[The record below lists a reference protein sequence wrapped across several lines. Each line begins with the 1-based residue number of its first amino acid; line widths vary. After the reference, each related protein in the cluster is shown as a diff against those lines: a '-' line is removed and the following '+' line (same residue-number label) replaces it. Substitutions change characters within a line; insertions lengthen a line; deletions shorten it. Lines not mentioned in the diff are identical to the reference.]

1 MVSGL
6 VFDIQRCA
14 LHDGPGIRSVAFLK
28 GCPLRCLWC
37 CNPESQSAE
46 RQLFYHSGKCL
57 SCFGCVGVC
66 PAGALRA
73 GTEGVEIDFGLC
85 VSCGKCGKI
94 CPAGAIGLYGYEM
107 TAEEVVVEFERDAGY
122 YASSGGGITL
132 SGGEP
137 LMQAEFASEILM
149 LSKKKGWHTAVETC
163 GAVPAGYLSAVLPFA
178 DLFLLDFKLSDRE
191 LFKKYAGGDYDM
203 MMNFLEVL
211 AASGKEVILR
221 TVFVPGVNDTA
232 NHAEAV
238 AALCRKYPCIAAVDV
253 MPLHDYGKTKY
264 TDIGRPVPEIYGN
277 LPNEGQV
284 DRWLSLLREAGIEN
298 VKKG

>member
-66 PAGALRA
+66 PAGALRS
-73 GTEGVEIDFGLC
+73 GTEGVEIDFVLC

-163 GAVPAGYLSAVLPFA
+163 GTVPAGYLSAVLPFA
-178 DLFLLDFKLSDRE
+178 DLFLLGLPSNDKIKNAKLTSTPIRPEFGETADR
-191 LFKKYAGGDYDM
+191 KKI
-203 MMNFLEVL
+203 L
-211 AASGKEVILR
+211 KETTPTIKTIKIIVI
-221 TVFVPGVNDTA
+221 
-232 NHAEAV
+232 
-238 AALCRKYPCIAAVDV
+238 RKKHLNKFF
-253 MPLHDYGKTKY
+253 PLTLKLY
-264 TDIGRPVPEIYGN
+264 IN
-277 LPNEGQV
+277 
-284 DRWLSLLREAGIEN
+284 IEN
-298 VKKG
+298 PQLSK